1 MSNRLIT
8 QQLPEKLIFLIDS
21 VSVFCYTENI
31 FPKNMKMVV
40 VVVVVVAATTS
51 TSATAVVFVV
61 AAAVVAFAVL
71 FCDFSFHI
79 HFISYSFEKCMFLV
93 TRHAQRFTFI
103 FLFTFKPVPQFAF
116 KIIAVMILL
125 VLTNG

>member
-1 MSNRLIT
+1 MSNRLLT
-8 QQLPEKLIFLIDS
+8 QQLPAKLIFFIDS

-31 FPKNMKMVV
+31 FPKNMEM
-40 VVVVVVAATTS
+40 VVVVVAATTS
-51 TSATAVVFVV
+51 TSAT
-61 AAAVVAFAVL
+61 AVVAFAVL

-79 HFISYSFEKCMFLV
+79 HFVSYSFEICMFLV

-103 FLFTFKPVPQFAF
+103 FLLTFKPVPQFAF

-125 VLTNG
+125 VLTKG